1 MWTSLRQT
9 ARTTVP
15 SREVSSPYLNFR
27 TTGTVMRGD
36 GRGATLEA
44 LPIPLGSIITLFS
57 PPAFAGPGAIPLI
70 GKLPDPAAPAIRAAC
85 ANEAAA
91 PLFDEGVCIT
101 EADLGLS
108 SRRHH

>member
-1 MWTSLRQT
+1 
-9 ARTTVP
+9 
-15 SREVSSPYLNFR
+15 
-27 TTGTVMRGD
+27 MRGD

-85 ANEAAA
+85 ANEAA
-91 PLFDEGVCIT
+91 GVARDSNNTKAIFAAVLDMTKLHCLT
-101 EADLGLS
+101 RAFA
-108 SRRHH
+108 